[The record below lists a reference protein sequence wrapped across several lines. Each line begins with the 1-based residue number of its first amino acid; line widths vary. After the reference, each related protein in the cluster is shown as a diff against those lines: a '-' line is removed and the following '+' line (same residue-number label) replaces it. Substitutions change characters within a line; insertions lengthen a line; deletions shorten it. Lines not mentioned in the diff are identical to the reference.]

1 MVAPV
6 YTTQKSE
13 ARTCMLRPIDDVLT
27 RMGLPSPLV
36 ERSLD
41 VSGVCVCVCVC
52 VSVCVCVCSVWCG
65 GVCVCI
71 YDMYMLRCK

>member
-1 MVAPV
+1 
-6 YTTQKSE
+6 
-13 ARTCMLRPIDDVLT
+13 MLRPIDDVLT